1 MISIGSDRSMP
12 ECNHEEADTR
22 IVVHILHAIQDNK
35 AKSVL
40 VRTVDTDV
48 LVILIGKFQHLRVIQ
63 PNLDLWVGFGT
74 GRNFSFISI
83 NTICAGLGEA
93 LLQHVNRSIYQA
105 GIWTTSVDSQQIVP
119 SPEEFSW
126 KKEDGTWIPK
136 WISIPEVS
144 KACRELIRCTCKGV
158 CKRCKCSK
166 ASLECTPLCN
176 CKCVN
181 TVDNS

>member
-48 LVILIGKFQHLRVIQ
+48 LVILIGKFQHLRAIQ

-74 GRNFSFISI
+74 GCNFSFISI

-93 LLQHVNRSIYQA
+93 R
-105 GIWTTSVDSQQIVP
+105 
-119 SPEEFSW
+119 
-126 KKEDGTWIPK
+126 
-136 WISIPEVS
+136 
-144 KACRELIRCTCKGV
+144 
-158 CKRCKCSK
+158 
-166 ASLECTPLCN
+166 
-176 CKCVN
+176 
-181 TVDNS
+181 